1 MNKKVLVIVFALLS
15 LLAVVPTF
23 AQDTM
28 SKTIADIV
36 VESASAATPEFS
48 TLLAAVQAAD
58 PAVLETLANAELD
71 PKVTVFAPT
80 DAAFAALAEE
90 LGEEA
95 FAAVLADKEALTSI
109 LLYHV
114 MEGAAKAEDVVM
126 GLGMFAGGFSAPTLN
141 GQSIDVAQTEEGGVT
156 VDGANVVQ
164 TDIEAS
170 NGVIHVIDAVILPE
184 TRTIAEIVSE
194 MAADSEAPQFI
205 TLLTAVGAAD
215 PAVLE
220 TLSNPEAEL
229 TVFAPTDEAFA
240 AVPADTLNAVLA
252 DQPTLTNILL
262 YHVLPTKVFSYSILN
277 DEDMLAAATGEDG
290 LVVDSALE
298 GAQLTVKAAIDDE
311 NGLSVTVNEANTVA
325 RDIDAVNGVIHVIDT
340 VLLPPAS

>member
-1 MNKKVLVIVFALLS
+1 MSKKILLMVVALFS
-15 LLAVVPTF
+15 LLAVVPTL

-36 VESASAATPEFS
+36 VASASAEKPEFS

-80 DAAFAALAEE
+80 DAAFAALAEK
-90 LGEEA
+90 LGDEA
-95 FAAVLADKEALTSI
+95 FAAVLADKEALTGI

-114 MEGAAKAEDVVM
+114 IPGAVKAEDVVA
-126 GLGMFAGGFSAPTLN
+126 GLTTYAGAFSTPTLN
-141 GQSIDVAQTEEGGVT
+141 GQSIDVTLTEEGGVM

-170 NGVIHVIDAVILPE
+170 NGIIHVIDAVILPE
-184 TRTIAEIVSE
+184 TRTIAEIVTE
-194 MAADSEAPQFI
+194 MAGDMEAPQFK
-205 TLLTAVGAAD
+205 TLLAAVGAAD
-215 PAVLE
+215 PAVLAA
-220 TLSNPEAEL
+220 LSDPEAKL

-240 AVPADTLNAVLA
+240 AVPADTLSAVLA

-262 YHVLPTKVFSYSILN
+262 YHVLASEVYSYSILN
-277 DEDMLAAATGEDG
+277 DADMLKAATSKEG
-290 LVVDSALE
+290 LMVDSALE
-298 GAQLTVKAAIDDE
+298 GAQLTVTAAVDAKT
-311 NGLSVTVNEANTVA
+311 GLSVMVNEANTVV
-325 RDIDAVNGVIHVIDT
+325 RDIDAANGVIHVIDG
-340 VLLPPAS
+340 VLLPPA